1 MAQNHKSQCLSER
14 RRPERGAKWP
24 YKNWPPCERWPPARF
39 TTQHSGIAGLS
50 SLSTGLV
57 WLTTGQQAGCLCACV
72 CQSVRMCVCV
82 FSKCVTRKIKGF
94 LSVTHIKKVS
104 SGLRTPKLHI
114 VQAYRG
120 THTHTRTHN
129 ERWFPWWRCSGEW
142 DFPGGV
148 LNSGHSRVCLGRFLW
163 SKCADQPKG
172 RTNPDTHTH
181 KRHTT
186 QEAFLTVFVR
196 NICSLP
202 REIPD

>member
-120 THTHTRTHN
+120 THTHA
-129 ERWFPWWRCSGEW
+129 
-142 DFPGGV
+142 
-148 LNSGHSRVCLGRFLW
+148 HSQWAMV
-163 SKCADQPKG
+163 PMV
-172 RTNPDTHTH
+172 
-181 KRHTT
+181 
-186 QEAFLTVFVR
+186 TVFRWVGFSGR
-196 NICSLP
+196 RPEQWTLQSLSWTFSL
-202 REIPD
+202 I